1 MDSRLGCVHQRLRL
15 FLSMSYS
22 QSWGTTYCREAG
34 RSSTVPRKCR
44 DCQLGYPKLWLG
56 LSSLTSNRLVFS
68 DNPFA

>member
-34 RSSTVPRKCR
+34 RSSTVPRKFR
-44 DCQLGYPKLWLG
+44 EGYPKLWLG
-56 LSSLTSNRLVFS
+56 LSSLTSNTLVFS